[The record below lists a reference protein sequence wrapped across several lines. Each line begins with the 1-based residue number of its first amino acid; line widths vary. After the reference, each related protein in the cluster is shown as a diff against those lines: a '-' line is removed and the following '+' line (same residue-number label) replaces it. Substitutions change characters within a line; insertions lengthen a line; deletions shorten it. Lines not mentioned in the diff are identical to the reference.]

1 VIPSLEETMILRI
14 FKPFAAAA
22 TLGLLIALGAP
33 PAWADT
39 TKEELAVVEYLAQQ
53 KPQDPDARFDLAMA
67 YARTPVLEK
76 AWEELQMVIS
86 LDKTY
91 ADKLIERLEPLAEE
105 SPHNVEAHWRLAFA
119 YYFKGREGAD
129 KVAAAK
135 ARSAFEKIL
144 AIDPNYVWA
153 YNYLAYMTY
162 EAGDL
167 AGAESL
173 ARKAT
178 EVAPRNAV
186 AHFLVGQAMLKQGN
200 PFGAA
205 MSLARAMQLRS
216 AAGYGLPTAPAPPPT
231 PQSAAPATPVN

>member
-1 VIPSLEETMILRI
+1 MKMRI
-14 FKPFAAAA
+14 TVA
-22 TLGLLIALGAP
+22 LGLLAVLCAS
-33 PAWADT
+33 PARADT
-39 TKEELAVVEYLAQQ
+39 TREELAVVEYLAQQ

-76 AWEELQMVIS
+76 AWEELQSVIA
-86 LDKTY
+86 LDKAY
-91 ADKLIERLEPLAEE
+91 ADKLIERLEPLVEE

-119 YYFKGREGAD
+119 YYFKGRESGDA
-129 KVAAAK
+129 VAATK
-135 ARSAFEKIL
+135 ARNAFEKIL
-144 AIDPNYVWA
+144 AIDPHYVWA

-162 EAGDL
+162 EAGNL
-167 AGAESL
+167 TGAEIL
-173 ARKAT
+173 ARKAV

-216 AAGYGLPTAPAPPPT
+216 AAGYGLPSAPAPPPT
-231 PQSAAPATPVN
+231 PQSAVPAQPVN